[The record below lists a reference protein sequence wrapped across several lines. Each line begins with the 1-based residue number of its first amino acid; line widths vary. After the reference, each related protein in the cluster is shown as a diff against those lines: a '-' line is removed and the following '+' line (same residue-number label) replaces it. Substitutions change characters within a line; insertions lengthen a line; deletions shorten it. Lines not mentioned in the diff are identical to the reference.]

1 MNDVTT
7 TVDTYLAMWN
17 ETDPAART
25 KLIEQAWAADG
36 AYIDPLLEAAGYD
49 ALSAMVDAVHQQF
62 PGFRFRRQ
70 SGVDIHH
77 DHARFAWDLAGDDGT
92 VAVAGI
98 DVAELAADGRLQRI
112 TGFFGDLPAVDAA
125 VDAEATAASGAPA

>member
-17 ETDPAART
+17 DTDSTSRAQ
-25 KLIEQAWAADG
+25 LIEQAWAADG
-36 AYIDPLLEAAGYD
+36 AYVDPLLEAAGYD

-112 TGFFGDLPAVDAA
+112 TGFFGDLPAVDA
-125 VDAEATAASGAPA
+125 DTSAAAGVSASA

>member
-1 MNDVTT
+1 MNDITT

-17 ETDPAART
+17 ESDPAGRAQ
-25 KLIEQAWAADG
+25 LIEQAWAVDG
-36 AYIDPLLEAAGYD
+36 AYVDPLLEASGYD

-62 PGFRFRRQ
+62 PGFRFRRL

-77 DHARFAWDLAGDDGT
+77 DHARFAWDLAGDDGS

-112 TGFFGDLPAVDAA
+112 TGFFGDLPAVDADTTTGA
-125 VDAEATAASGAPA
+125 AASASA